1 MKKFKNIESILKKII
16 VNYDHIDRQIIKSFD
31 FENEKPAQVISKEYF
46 YNHGTIEER
55 LNLGVIETPEPIS
68 SYMVD
73 LVFKQWIS
81 NNKDTDP
88 SKIHWFDPCGG
99 AGVFPLK
106 IYEYYIQRLHIKN
119 EDGLP
124 SITISEISGI
134 GALSIAKSIYLYL
147 ETNGFDVSRLIS
159 MNKLKV
165 LNVDTLMHFSYFD
178 DLINNHKFDIVI
190 GNPPYIRSSRLALEY
205 KDKLKRI
212 YKNNYSSGFDLYYCF
227 ILMGVISLNEN
238 GCLAY
243 ISPTSFTRAKNA
255 ERLRG
260 WLYKNAQVSSYIDLD
275 ESKVF
280 CNADVHAAI
289 YVLSKSNKVN
299 NTCDFLHVKNN
310 DELAGMLNKSLN
322 LNNAFINRSG
332 TDGWSFHESMSSL
345 KNTFAIYKN
354 TIPMSELNVHV
365 YSGIRTGFSSAYIF
379 PDNGEFI
386 FSQEVDEK
394 LLRPIILPANI
405 KKWAG
410 NKRMH
415 KILFIPHKAQI
426 NDEAVLEYL
435 EKYKDRLS
443 SRTEA
448 KNNYWYALRACNY
461 YDEMLK
467 RKIAFPDLSSTQRFS
482 IVEKGTLIPDGAY
495 FLNTD
500 NLVILGILN
509 SSLAR
514 EYFVNNCSS
523 VGNLN
528 TKGRFRF
535 KKEFVKKFPLP
546 KNVFENGPIQ
556 NEIKILVEKLI
567 SIGDNEEL
575 SCEIDGLIAKLYR
588 EEDD

>member
-16 VNYDHIDRQIIKSFD
+16 VNYDYIDREIIESFD
-31 FENEKPAQVISKEYF
+31 FDNEKSAQLISKEYF
-46 YNHGTIEER
+46 FNHGTIEER
-55 LNLGVIETPEPIS
+55 LNLGVIETPESIS
-68 SYMVD
+68 SYMVE
-73 LVFKQWIS
+73 LVFKQWMK
-81 NNKDTDP
+81 NNKDTEP

-106 IYEYYIQRLHIKN
+106 IYEYYIQKLNVKN
-119 EDGLP
+119 EDELP
-124 SITISEISGI
+124 SVTISEISGL
-134 GALSIAKSIYLYL
+134 GSLSIAKNIYLYL
-147 ETNGFDVSRLIS
+147 EMNGFDVSRLIF
-159 MNKLKV
+159 MNKIKV
-165 LNVDTLMHFSYFD
+165 LNVDTLMHFSYLD
-178 DLINNHKFDIVI
+178 DFINNQKFDIVI
-190 GNPPYIRSSRLALEY
+190 GNPPYIRSSRLALGY

-212 YKNNYSSGFDLYYCF
+212 YKNNYSGGFDLYYCF
-227 ILMGVISLNEN
+227 ILMGVISLSED

-255 ERLRG
+255 ERLRE
-260 WLYKNAQVSSYIDLD
+260 WLYKNVQVSSYIDLD

-280 CNADVHAAI
+280 SNADVHAAI
-289 YVLSKSNKVN
+289 YVLRKSNKESK
-299 NTCDFLHVKNN
+299 TCDFLHVKNN
-310 DELAGMLNKSLN
+310 DELACMLNNSLN

-332 TDGWSFHESMSSL
+332 ADGWSFHESMSSL
-345 KNTFAIYKN
+345 KSTFAMYKN
-354 TIPMSELNVHV
+354 TLPMSELNIHV
-365 YSGIRTGFSSAYIF
+365 YSGVRTGFSSAYIF
-379 PDNGEFI
+379 PDGGGVI
-386 FSQEVDEK
+386 FSQETDEK
-394 LLRPIILPANI
+394 LIRPIILPANI

-410 NKRMH
+410 NKKMH
-415 KILFIPHKAQI
+415 KILFIPHKTQI
-426 NDEAVLEYL
+426 NDEEVLEYL

-482 IVEKGTLIPDGAY
+482 IVEQGTLIPDGAY

-514 EYFVNNCSS
+514 EYFVNTCSS

-546 KNVFENGPIQ
+546 KNVLENGPIQ
-556 NEIKILVEKLI
+556 NEIKILVERLI
-567 SIGDNEEL
+567 SIGDNEKL
-575 SCEIDGLIAKLYR
+575 SSEVDRLIAKLYR
-588 EEDD
+588 EEND